1 MEDLVIKNGILVTPQ
16 GRIRGGLTISGGKI
30 TAVGSDGSLP
40 KARQEVDA
48 QGFMILPGLIDP
60 HVHLGQD
67 KEEKFRDQCRSESI
81 SAALG
86 GITTMITTARFGNA
100 LEPRLPTYRKAK
112 EIGRNSSFI
121 DFKFNAFMTN
131 QKHLQEIE
139 GLMEEGV
146 CSYKLMMAY
155 TREEAK
161 QIGLEGI
168 DWGFA
173 YRLFEIVA
181 KLGPPALAQ
190 IHCEEPEIIHTLR
203 QRLIAS
209 GRQDIAAWTESRP
222 SICEAMQLYDA
233 GLLAQELGTPLY
245 IVHISAKESVDALQY
260 FRCQGV
266 QIYGETCTHYLV
278 MDRNPACGILAK
290 VNPPLRDVPD
300 QNRIWKGLAE
310 GTLDTIGSDHVP
322 YMRVDKETGGIWKAM
337 PGFGAMGATLSL
349 LVSEGVH
356 KGRLTWEQLVK
367 LTSENAAKI
376 YRIYPQKG
384 ALSPGSDAD
393 LVIVVPS
400 REWVLSAENL
410 MSRSDFTI
418 YEGKKVKGR
427 AVKTFVRGRL
437 IAENGHLAADKPSG
451 EYVAPSW

>member
-1 MEDLVIKNGILVTPQ
+1 MEDLVIKNGILITPQ
-16 GRIRGGLTISGGKI
+16 GRIHGGLTVSGGKI
-30 TAVGSDGSLP
+30 TEVGSDGSLP
-40 KARQEVDA
+40 KAREEVNA
-48 QGFMILPGLIDP
+48 QGFVVLPGLIDP

-67 KEEKFRDQCRSESI
+67 KEEKFRDQCRTESI
-81 SAALG
+81 TAALG

-112 EIGRNSSFI
+112 EVGRNHSFI

-131 QKHLQEIE
+131 QKHLEEIE
-139 GLMEEGV
+139 GLMKEGV
-146 CSYKLMMAY
+146 CSFKLMMAY

-190 IHCEEPEIIHTLR
+190 IHCEEPEIIHLLR
-203 QRLIAS
+203 QRLMAQ

-222 SICEAMQLYDA
+222 AFCEAMQLFDA
-233 GLLAQELGTPLY
+233 GLLAKELGTPLY
-245 IVHISAKESVDALQY
+245 IVHMSAKESVDALQY
-260 FRCQGV
+260 LRTKGTK
-266 QIYGETCTHYLV
+266 IYGETCTHYLV
-278 MDRNPACGILAK
+278 LDRSPACGIAAK
-290 VNPPLRDVPD
+290 VNPPLRDIPD
-300 QNRIWKGLAE
+300 QERIWEGLRE

-322 YMRVDKETGGIWKAM
+322 YMRADKESGGLWKSM

-349 LVSEGVH
+349 LVSEGIN

-367 LTSENAAKI
+367 LTSENTARI
-376 YRIYPQKG
+376 FHIYPQKG

-393 LVIVVPS
+393 LVIVDPS
-400 REWVLSAENL
+400 REWVLGADTL
-410 MSRSDFTI
+410 KSRSEFSI
-418 YEGKKVKGR
+418 YEGRKVKGR
-427 AVKTFVRGRL
+427 AVKTFIRGRL
-437 IAENGHLAADKPSG
+437 IADNGQMVVDKPSG
-451 EYVAPSW
+451 AYVLPSW

>member
-1 MEDLVIKNGILVTPQ
+1 MEDLAIKNGILVTPQ
-16 GRIRGGLTISGGKI
+16 GRIRGGLTIGGGKI
-30 TAVGSDGSLP
+30 TEVGSDGSLP

-48 QGFMILPGLIDP
+48 QGLVVIPGLIDP

-81 SAALG
+81 SAAVG

-100 LEPRLPTYRKAK
+100 LEPRVPTYRKAK
-112 EIGRNSSFI
+112 EVGRSNSFI

-131 QKHLQEIE
+131 QKHLEEIPA
-139 GLMEEGV
+139 LMEEGV
-146 CSYKLMMAY
+146 CSFKLMMAY

-181 KLGPPALAQ
+181 KIGPPALAQ

-203 QRLIAS
+203 QRLIAQ

-222 SICEAMQLYDA
+222 SVCEAMQLYDA
-233 GLLAQELGTPLY
+233 GLLAHEMGAPLY
-245 IVHISAKESVDALQY
+245 IVHISAKESVDTLQY
-260 FRCQGV
+260 LKARGATIF
-266 QIYGETCTHYLV
+266 GETCTHYLTL
-278 MDRNPACGILAK
+278 DRNPACGIHAK

-300 QNRIWKGLAE
+300 QIRIWKGLNE
-310 GTLDTIGSDHVP
+310 GTLETIGSDHVP
-322 YMRVDKETGGIWKAM
+322 YMRTDKETGGLWKSM
-337 PGFGAMGATLSL
+337 PGFGAMGATLPL

-367 LTSENAAKI
+367 FTSENTAKI

-384 ALSPGSDAD
+384 ALTPGSDAD
-393 LVIVVPS
+393 LVIVDPS
-400 REWVLSAENL
+400 REWVLGAETL
-410 MSRSDFTI
+410 MSRSDFSI
-418 YEGKKVKGR
+418 YEGTKVKGR
-427 AVKTFVRGRL
+427 PIKTYVRGRL
-437 IAENGHLAADKPSG
+437 IAENGQLVAEKPAG
-451 EYVAPSW
+451 EYVVPSW